1 MFRDLAD
8 SAAKLAQALQRSVL
22 QSAQAP
28 TISRRST
35 LSSMK
40 TGSKQKANN
49 LNIANRNATTTNDR
63 QEHICKY

>member
-8 SAAKLAQALQRSVL
+8 SAAKLAQAVQRSVS
-22 QSAQAP
+22 QSSQAP

-40 TGSKQKANN
+40 TGSKEKANN
-49 LNIANRNATTTNDR
+49 LNIAIRNATTTNDR